1 MDDGKL
7 RKTAIEEIRNTVG
20 DGKVLLALSGGVDS
34 SVAAALISK
43 AVGDQLTC
51 IFVDHGLMRKTKA
64 TKLKQLSKIPACIS
78 SASMQ
83 KNVS

>member
-1 MDDGKL
+1 MQKL
-7 RKTAIEEIRNTVG
+7 RLKTSVNTVG

-51 IFVDHGLMRKTKA
+51 IFVDHGLMRKNEGDEVEAAFKD
-64 TKLKQLSKIPACIS
+64 SG
-78 SASMQ
+78 MQ
-83 KNVS
+83 FHPCRCRKNVS